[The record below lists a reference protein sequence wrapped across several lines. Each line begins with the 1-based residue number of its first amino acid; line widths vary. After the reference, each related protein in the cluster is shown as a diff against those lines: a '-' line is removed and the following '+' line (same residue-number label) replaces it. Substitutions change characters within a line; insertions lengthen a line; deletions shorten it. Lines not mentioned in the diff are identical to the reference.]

1 LQYITLENN
10 HPFLR
15 FRGNM
20 AYIDVECNDEAGKA
34 IYERIIQTSL
44 EDLVLG
50 KSIIKAKMICKQ
62 DVPYFIIGILPK
74 STSKLIRLR
83 DIATIDESKKSDG
96 KTITKL
102 NIDDE
107 TYATELLAKINVM
120 DQPSRFEI
128 VTDSEVDLNM
138 VIHDA
143 KEDFVDRVLD
153 FMNRVFPEGMRIRK
167 TIRDKTIVMVASE
180 KPIEQ
185 DWMDEAVKLQ
195 EELKIFK

>member
-1 LQYITLENN
+1 
-10 HPFLR
+10 
-15 FRGNM
+15 M

-50 KSIIKAKMICKQ
+50 KSIIKTKMICKQ
-62 DVPYFIIGILPK
+62 EIPYFIIGILPK

-83 DIATIDESKKSDG
+83 DIATIDESKKSNG

-107 TYATELLAKINVM
+107 TYAPELLAKINVI

-128 VTDSEVDLNM
+128 VTDSEIDSNM

-167 TIRDKTIVMVASE
+167 TIRDKTVVMVASE

-185 DWMDEAVKLQ
+185 EWMDEAIKLQ
-195 EELKIFK
+195 EELKKFK